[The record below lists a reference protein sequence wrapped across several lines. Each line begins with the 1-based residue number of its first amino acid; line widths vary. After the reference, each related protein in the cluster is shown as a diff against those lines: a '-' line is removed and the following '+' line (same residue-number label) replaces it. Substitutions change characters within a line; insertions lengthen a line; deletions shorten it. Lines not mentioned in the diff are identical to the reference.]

1 MAVFMVF
8 LDTVNAQGCTRAL
21 KIKTFNF
28 FQLIFCFYL
37 QKRHKNMLRGNKS
50 RAGTNY
56 DPLWEGML
64 LLMLFFV
71 EGWLNNP
78 KYKA

>member
-1 MAVFMVF
+1 
-8 LDTVNAQGCTRAL
+8 
-21 KIKTFNF
+21 
-28 FQLIFCFYL
+28 
-37 QKRHKNMLRGNKS
+37 MLRGNKS

-78 KYKA
+78 IYKAWLAQDSWM